1 MLLYCEVLS
10 LKLVCGFA
18 LIFGAIL
25 ISEMLPLKSK
35 DADVVDQAAFETETI
50 LDDALAQME

>member
-1 MLLYCEVLS
+1 MYGEVLS
-10 LKLVCGFA
+10 LKMVCGFA
-18 LIFGAIL
+18 HIFGAIL